1 MSYGDDHLR
10 GCSDAEAL
18 RAKQK
23 VRPDCSLIKGHL
35 SDIYNPEKRGGE
47 GRRGSSWRDIW
58 DNGADSN
65 GWQRQ
70 KITLGSLD

>member
-23 VRPDCSLIKGHL
+23 VRPDRSLIKGYR
-35 SDIYNPEKRGGE
+35 SDIYDPEKRGAE
-47 GRRGSSWRDIW
+47 GRRGSSWGNIW
-58 DNGADSN
+58 DNGGDIN